1 MPYSPMQLAEVF
13 IQTGELSD
21 AVEALNTQLEANPTD
36 MVARRLRAAVRLR
49 LGEQDDL
56 QLALADLDELTDV
69 GADDHVL
76 RSIIQQRL
84 GDWDQAHKAMETAR
98 TLKLADERI
107 AERYALTLE
116 HAQGTSAARSFV
128 ATQPQTWRW
137 LQLAGDLA
145 RTAGDVTA
153 ADAHYAAALVH
164 LESRMNTETD
174 ALGVNLKSVLV
185 LKREGLKQP

>member
-1 MPYSPMQLAEVF
+1 MPYSPMQLAEAF

-21 AVEALNTQLEANPTD
+21 AVEALNTQIEANPTD
-36 MVARRLRAAVRLR
+36 DAARRLRSAVRLR
-49 LGEQDDL
+49 LDGQHDL
-56 QLALADLDELTDV
+56 QLALADLDALTEV
-69 GADDHVL
+69 GADDHVQ

-84 GDWDQAHKAMETAR
+84 GDWKQAHGSMESAR
-98 TLKLADERI
+98 SLRPSDEWV

-116 HAQGTSAARSFV
+116 HTQGVAAARAFV

-145 RTAGDVTA
+145 RAMGDVIA

-164 LESRMNTETD
+164 LESKMNTETD
-174 ALGVNLKSVLV
+174 ALGINLKSVLV
-185 LKREGLKQP
+185 LKRESLKQA